1 MYVTNIHQFA
11 KQPETDFKIE
21 FRPSKIEGLSFYE
34 ASVRTA
40 KQLANKYDDLHL
52 ALSGG
57 MDSEYVLHIFYE
69 NGINVKPVIF
79 KSKITG
85 FETNYAIQFCK
96 KRNIKYE
103 LVELSVETHV
113 RFIYDKIRMSI
124 KGNGIYTAPVLY
136 LIEKY
141 KKPFITGYGDP
152 FKVTN
157 PFDTMSEE
165 LELME
170 WDFYTDL
177 YENQPAPFFCQNTE
191 IFASL
196 IREIEYDLPLQEAK
210 SRLYGIDWRP
220 KFTSEHGPYHHSLSQ
235 MKRYARNSS
244 YRINEKIFW

>member
-1 MYVTNIHQFA
+1 MYKTNVHQFA
-11 KQPETDFKIE
+11 KEPEIDFQIE
-21 FRPSKIEGLSFYE
+21 FTPSKIEGINFYE

-40 KQLANKYDDLHL
+40 KHLANKYDDLHL

-69 NGINVKPVIF
+69 NAIDVKPVIF

-85 FETNYAIQFCK
+85 FETNYAIQFCN

-103 LVELSVETHV
+103 LVELSVETHI
-113 RFIYDKIRMSI
+113 RFMYEKIRMQI

-136 LIEKY
+136 LIDKY

-157 PFDTMSEE
+157 TFGTMSEE

-177 YENQPAPFFCQNTE
+177 YKTQPAPFFCQNTE
-191 IFASL
+191 IFAAL
-196 IREIEYDLPLQEAK
+196 IREIEYDVPLQEAK
-210 SRLYGIDWRP
+210 SRLYGVDWRP
-220 KFTSEHGPYHHSLSQ
+220 KFTSENGPYHHSLSQ
-235 MKRYARNSS
+235 MKRYVRNSS
-244 YRINEKIFW
+244 CKIDRDIFL